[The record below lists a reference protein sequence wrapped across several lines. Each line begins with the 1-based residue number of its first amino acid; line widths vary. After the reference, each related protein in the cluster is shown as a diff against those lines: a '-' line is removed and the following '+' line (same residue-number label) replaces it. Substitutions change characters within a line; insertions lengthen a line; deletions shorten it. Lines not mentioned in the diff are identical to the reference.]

1 MLCGSERWLY
11 ELFAQYTT
19 HRLMP
24 LEDVRNRDNLEH
36 VQYGP
41 EDRSLCAYSVCWTE
55 FVAHEHLFALLVH
68 SSLCSAAPYSCCSA
82 RDFCSRNSCASSGV
96 RWAQGISPST
106 PSMWYRCVEK
116 RQRLGEEVDRS
127 FRRQRQLISNVS
139 DLRRHLGR
147 DLLVQS
153 SLPG

>member
-1 MLCGSERWLY
+1 
-11 ELFAQYTT
+11 
-19 HRLMP
+19 
-24 LEDVRNRDNLEH
+24 
-36 VQYGP
+36 
-41 EDRSLCAYSVCWTE
+41 
-55 FVAHEHLFALLVH
+55 
-68 SSLCSAAPYSCCSA
+68 
-82 RDFCSRNSCASSGV
+82 
-96 RWAQGISPST
+96 
-106 PSMWYRCVEK
+106 MWYRCVEK